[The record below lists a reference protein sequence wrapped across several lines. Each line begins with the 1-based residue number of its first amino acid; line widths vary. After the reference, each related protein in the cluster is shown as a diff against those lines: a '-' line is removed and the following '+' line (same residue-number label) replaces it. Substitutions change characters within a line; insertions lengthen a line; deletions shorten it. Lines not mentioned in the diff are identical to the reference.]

1 MGTRSQQQ
9 SILDNCSGRRA
20 PQAISPI
27 ALGCPNPR
35 SAWGSVPLVSKHST
49 YMEEA
54 LYERMVPG
62 TGELPL
68 LDILAALPPQLVLG
82 IEVPQRSLADAGVGP
97 YERVARCVE
106 ATRNL
111 LDRLKVDAPGV

>member
-1 MGTRSQQQ
+1 MLAAMRTRGV
-9 SILDNCSGRRA
+9 SISLCEGFGVRPNSDVSEYAPDLDILCELEVRRINVA
-20 PQAISPI
+20 SSD
-27 ALGCPNPR
+27 R
-35 SAWGSVPLVSKHST
+35 
-49 YMEEA
+49 
-54 LYERMVPG
+54 

-111 LDRLKVDAPGV
+111 LDRLKADAPGV